1 MPRQSLVQQMRSV
14 QAACFFRT
22 GIVVAQLVAIVG
34 VRTVFDNQFGAF
46 ARRFTAQVGQALL
59 GYQHHHVVLCV
70 VVVGN
75 HGHDTGNRTA
85 FGHRRRNE
93 ERQIGIAREITRTA
107 DTVHHLRTHD
117 MGRIYVAVNVGFNHG
132 VHTDNAEAADQ
143 FGIIGDFLRPQD
155 DFAA

>member
-1 MPRQSLVQQMRSV
+1 MRSV

-22 GIVVAQLVAIVG
+22 GIVVAQLVAIFG
-34 VRTVFDNQFGAF
+34 VRTVFDNQFGTF
-46 ARRFTAQVGQALL
+46 ARRFAAQVGQALL

-93 ERQIGIAREITRTA
+93 ERQLGVAREITRTA
-107 DTVHHLRTHD
+107 DTVHHLRTQYV
-117 MGRIYVAVNVGFNHG
+117 GRINISEDIGFECG
-132 VHTDNAEAADQ
+132 IDRDQSHTAHE
-143 FGIIGDFLRPQD
+143 LRIV
-155 DFAA
+155 